1 MAPILQRPQPVVSR
15 LKMAKPYEQ
24 IHDRRDIVRRR
35 ALEDSLAQLVEDLPT
50 GAEPPRAAVLALVR
64 QALTDGR
71 CEIRRRFEEPGPL
84 RNNGDMVLAAT
95 SFLMDQLIRV
105 VFDFAD
111 QRIYPAANPSAAERL
126 GVAATG
132 GYGRGELAPLSD
144 IDLLFLRPY
153 KQTPR
158 GEQIVEF
165 MLYLMW
171 DMGLKVGHATR
182 TVEESLRYAER
193 DHTIRTALLEAR
205 YIWGDRE
212 LFDELVKSYA
222 QRFAGGDGRDF
233 VEAKLSERDQRHQRM
248 GDSRYVVEPNVKEG
262 KGGLRDLH
270 TLFWIAKYLYRV
282 DQPGEL
288 VAKGVLTKEEA
299 RHFERADR
307 FLSTVRC
314 HIHYLTGR
322 ADDRLSFDLQREIAT
337 RLGYQDRPG
346 SRGVERFM
354 KHYYLHAK
362 TVGDLTRIFVAAL
375 EDSRRRKPKLAAL
388 WQTLR
393 PRQLEGFRID
403 GERLAV
409 ASPDAFTKDPVA
421 ILRLFHVA
429 QQNGL
434 DIHPATLRL
443 ITQNIRLIDRLRSDP
458 EANRLF
464 MEMLTSRHDPETTLR
479 RLNEAGVFGRFVPD
493 FGRVVAQTQHDMYHT
508 YTVDEHTIRA
518 IGILAKIE
526 SGELKEDHP
535 LSTDIVHKILSRPV
549 LYLAILLHDIAKGR
563 GGDHS
568 VLGAEVAMHLGP
580 RLGLSEAETETVA
593 WLVRY
598 HLSMSATAFQRD
610 LMDPKTIES
619 FANLVQSPERL
630 KLLLVLTVC
639 DIRAVGPNVWNGWK
653 AALLRQLYHAA
664 ERVMSGGT
672 LSGGRAERIKA
683 IQADVG
689 QRLAGWTEAEK
700 DEHFA
705 RGYAPYWLSFPAET
719 LARQAELVRRA
730 ERDRQPLAIEHRT
743 DNERSVTEVTVYT
756 LDTHGLFARLA
767 GAMAISGANIVDA
780 KIFTLANG
788 MALDTFWLQDL
799 EGQPFD
805 GPQRLARLAARVE
818 LSLSNR
824 LDIQRELD
832 TQRASWPQ
840 RDRVFTVQPR
850 VLIDNNASDTF
861 TVIEVNGRDR
871 PGFLHVVT
879 RALTRLNLQITSA
892 HITTY
897 GERAVDVFYV
907 KDLFGLKIVHPDK
920 LKQVAAELDRSIR
933 DFDARFEPVAKA
945 AE

>member
-1 MAPILQRPQPVVSR
+1 MAQPYDNI
-15 LKMAKPYEQ
+15 P
-24 IHDRRDIVRRR
+24 DRRVIVRRR
-35 ALEDSLAQLVEDLPT
+35 KLEESLARLAEDMPP
-50 GAEPPRAAVLALVR
+50 GGEPPRAPVLALLR
-64 QALTDGR
+64 DALTAGR
-71 CEIRRRFEEPGPL
+71 AEIRRRFEEPGPL
-84 RNNGDMVLAAT
+84 KNDGPAVLAAT
-95 SFLMDQLIRV
+95 SYLMDQIIRV
-105 VFDFAD
+105 LFDFAD
-111 QRIYPAANPSAAERL
+111 QHAYPAANPSAAERL
-126 GVAATG
+126 GLVATG

-165 MLYLMW
+165 MLYLLW
-171 DMGLKVGHATR
+171 DLGLKVGHATR

-193 DHTIRTALLEAR
+193 DQTIRTALLEAR
-205 YIWGDRE
+205 YLWGDRA
-212 LFDELVKSYA
+212 LFDELQRGFA
-222 QRFAGGDGRDF
+222 QKFYTGDGRDF
-233 VEAKLSERDQRHQRM
+233 VDAKLAERDQRHHRM

-270 TLFWIAKYLYRV
+270 LLFWIAKYLYRV
-282 DQPGEL
+282 SEPGEL
-288 VAKGVLTKEEA
+288 VAKGVLTREEV
-299 RHFERADR
+299 RHFERAER
-307 FLSTVRC
+307 FFSTVRC
-314 HIHYLTGR
+314 HIHYLTNR
-322 ADDRLSFDLQREIAT
+322 ADDRLSFDLQREIAA

-346 SRGVERFM
+346 SRGVERFT

-393 PRQLEGFRID
+393 PRELEGFRLD

-409 ASPDAFTKDPVA
+409 AAPDTFNRDPVA

-429 QQNGL
+429 QENDL

-443 ITQNIRLIDRLRSDP
+443 ITQNIRLVDRLRNDP

-518 IGILAKIE
+518 IGILSKIE
-526 SGELKEDHP
+526 SGVLKEDHP
-535 LSTDIVHKILSRPV
+535 LSADVVHKILSRPV
-549 LYLAILLHDIAKGR
+549 LYLAVLLHDIAKGR

-568 VLGAEVAMHLGP
+568 VLGADVAMQLGP
-580 RLGLSEAETETVA
+580 RLGLTAAETETVA

-598 HLSMSATAFQRD
+598 HLAMSGTAFQRD
-610 LMDPKTIES
+610 LMDPKTIET
-619 FANLVQSPERL
+619 FAALIQSPERL
-630 KLLLVLTVC
+630 RLLLVLTVC
-639 DIRAVGPNVWNGWK
+639 DIRAVGPNVWNNWK
-653 AALLRQLYHAA
+653 AALLRQLYGAT
-664 ERVMSGGT
+664 EQVLSGGT
-672 LSGGRAERIKA
+672 LTGGRAERIKH
-683 IQADVG
+683 IQG
-689 QRLAGWTEAEK
+689 EISKQLPGWSETDKE
-700 DEHFA
+700 EHFA
-705 RGYAPYWLSFPAET
+705 RGYASYWLSFPIDT
-719 LARQAELVRRA
+719 LVRQAELVRGA
-730 ERDRQPLAIEHRT
+730 ERAKQPLAIEHRI
-743 DNERSVTEVTVYT
+743 DDARSVTEVTIYT

-788 MALDTFWLQDL
+788 MALDTFWIQDL
-799 EGQPFD
+799 EGKPFD

-818 LSLSNR
+818 LALSNR
-824 LDIQRELD
+824 LDIQKELD
-832 TQRASWPQ
+832 SQRGSWPK
-840 RDRVFTVQPR
+840 RDRVFTVEPR

-879 RALTRLNLQITSA
+879 RALTRLNLQIATA
-892 HITTY
+892 HVTTY

-907 KDLFGLKIVHPDK
+907 KDLFGLKVVNADK
-920 LKQVAAELDRSIR
+920 LKQISTTVEAAIR
-933 DFDARFEPVAKA
+933 DFDTRFDPVAKA

>member
-1 MAPILQRPQPVVSR
+1 MAQPYDDI
-15 LKMAKPYEQ
+15 P
-24 IHDRRDIVRRR
+24 DRRAIVRRR
-35 ALEDSLAQLVEDLPT
+35 TLEAALARLVENLPQ
-50 GAEPPRAAVLALVR
+50 GGEPPRPPVLALLR
-64 QALTDGR
+64 DALAQGR
-71 CEIRRRFEEPGPL
+71 AEIRRRFEEPGPL
-84 RNNGDMVLAAT
+84 KNDGPAVFVAT
-95 SFLMDQLIRV
+95 AYLMDQIIRV
-105 VFDFAD
+105 LFDFAD
-111 QRIYPAANPSAAERL
+111 QHAYPAANPSAAERL
-126 GVAATG
+126 GVVATG

-165 MLYLMW
+165 MLYLLW
-171 DMGLKVGHATR
+171 DLGLKVGHATR
-182 TVEESLRYAER
+182 TVDESLRYAER
-193 DHTIRTALLEAR
+193 DQTIRTALLEAR
-205 YIWGDRE
+205 YLWGDRD
-212 LFDELVKSYA
+212 LFDELQRGFA
-222 QRFAGGDGRDF
+222 QKFYTGDGRDF
-233 VEAKLSERDQRHQRM
+233 VDAKLTERDQRHQRM

-270 TLFWIAKYLYRV
+270 LLFWIAKYLYRV
-282 DQPGEL
+282 SEPGEL
-288 VAKGVLTKEEA
+288 VAKGVLTREEA
-299 RHFERADR
+299 RHFERAER
-307 FLSTVRC
+307 FFSTVRC

-346 SRGVERFM
+346 SRGVERFT

-388 WQTLR
+388 WQSLR
-393 PRQLEGFRID
+393 PRELDGFRLD

-409 ASPDAFTKDPVA
+409 TSPDAFTKDPVA

-429 QQNGL
+429 QENDL

-443 ITQNIRLIDRLRSDP
+443 ITQSIRLVDRLRNDP

-518 IGILAKIE
+518 IGILSKIE
-526 SGELKEDHP
+526 SGALKEDHP
-535 LSTDIVHKILSRPV
+535 LSADVVHKILSRPV
-549 LYLAILLHDIAKGR
+549 LYLAVLLHDIAKGR

-568 VLGAEVAMHLGP
+568 ILGADVAMQLGP
-580 RLGLSEAETETVA
+580 RLGLSAAETETVA

-598 HLSMSATAFQRD
+598 HLAMSATSFQRD
-610 LMDPKTIES
+610 LMDPKTIET
-619 FANLVQSPERL
+619 FAALIQSPERL
-630 KLLLVLTVC
+630 RLLLVLTVC
-639 DIRAVGPNVWNGWK
+639 DIRAVGPNVWNNWK
-653 AALLRQLYHAA
+653 AALLRQLYSAT
-664 ERVMSGGT
+664 EQVLSGGT
-672 LSGGRAERIKA
+672 LSGGRAERIKH
-683 IQADVG
+683 IQAEVAK
-689 QRLAGWTEAEK
+689 RLPGWSEADKEA
-700 DEHFA
+700 HFA
-705 RGYAPYWLSFPAET
+705 RGYASYWLSFPVET
-719 LARQAELVRRA
+719 LVRQAELVRDA
-730 ERDRQPLAIEHRT
+730 ERGKQPLAIEHRV
-743 DNERSVTEVTVYT
+743 DGERSVTEVTIYT

-788 MALDTFWLQDL
+788 MALDTFWIQDL
-799 EGQPFD
+799 EGKPFD

-818 LSLSNR
+818 LALSNR

-832 TQRASWPQ
+832 SQRGSWPK
-840 RDRVFTVQPR
+840 RDRVFTVEPR
-850 VLIDNNASDTF
+850 VLIDNNASDAF

-879 RALTRLNLQITSA
+879 RALTRLNLQIATA
-892 HITTY
+892 HVTTY

-907 KDLFGLKIVHPDK
+907 KDLFGLKVVHPDK
-920 LKQVAAELDRSIR
+920 LKQISTTVEAAIR
-933 DFDARFEPVAKA
+933 DFDSRFDPIPKA

>member
-1 MAPILQRPQPVVSR
+1 
-15 LKMAKPYEQ
+15 MAKAYDQVP
-24 IHDRRDIVRRR
+24 DRRSIVRRR
-35 ALEDSLAQLVEDLPT
+35 ALEEALGRLVEDLPT
-50 GAEPPRAAVLALVR
+50 GNEPPRPQVLALLR
-64 QALTDGR
+64 EALANGR
-71 CEIRRRFEEPGPL
+71 AEIRRRFETPGPL
-84 RNNGDMVLAAT
+84 RNDGPAVLSAT
-95 SFLMDQLIRV
+95 SFLMDQLVRV
-105 VFDFAD
+105 IFDFAEGHV
-111 QRIYPAANPSAAERL
+111 YPAANPSAAERL
-126 GVAATG
+126 GLMATG
-132 GYGRGELAPLSD
+132 GFGRGELAPLSD
-144 IDLLFLRPY
+144 LDLLFLRPY

-158 GEQIVEF
+158 GEQIVEY
-165 MLYLMW
+165 MLYLLW

-182 TVEESLRYAER
+182 TVEESLRYADR

-205 YIWGDRE
+205 YIWGDRA
-212 LFDELVKSYA
+212 LCDDLMKAFA
-222 QRFAGGDGRDF
+222 QRFTGGDGRDF
-233 VEAKLSERDQRHQRM
+233 VEAKLGERDERHRRM

-282 DQPGEL
+282 DQPAEL
-288 VAKGVLTKEEA
+288 VAKGVLTQIEA
-299 RHFERADR
+299 RHFQRADR
-307 FLSTVRC
+307 FLTTVRC

-337 RLGYQDRPG
+337 RLGYQDRLR

-354 KHYYLHAK
+354 KHYFLHAK

-375 EDSRRRKPKLAAL
+375 EASQKRKPTLAAL
-388 WQTLR
+388 WQSLR
-393 PRQLEGFRID
+393 PRQLEGFRLD
-403 GERLAV
+403 GQRLA
-409 ASPDAFTKDPVA
+409 AATPEAFVQDPVA

-429 QQNGL
+429 QENDL

-443 ITQNIRLIDRLRSDP
+443 ITQNIRLVDRLRSDP

-464 MEMLTSRHDPETTLR
+464 MAMLTSRHDPETTLR

-518 IGILAKIE
+518 IGILASIE
-526 SGELKEDHP
+526 SGSLKDDHP
-535 LSTDIVHKILSRPV
+535 LSAEIVHKIISRPV
-549 LYLAILLHDIAKGR
+549 LYLSVLLHDIAKGR

-568 VLGAEVAMHLGP
+568 VLGADVAMQLCP
-580 RLGLSEAETETVA
+580 RVGLSAAETETVA

-598 HLSMSATAFQRD
+598 HLAMSATAFQRD
-610 LMDPKTIES
+610 LMDPKTIDN
-619 FANLVQSPERL
+619 FAALVQSPERL
-630 KLLLVLTVC
+630 KLLLVLTVA

-653 AALLRQLYHAA
+653 AALLRQLYYAA

-683 IQADVG
+683 IQAEVSDKLVG
-689 QRLAGWTEAEK
+689 WSDAEK
-700 DEHFA
+700 EAHFA
-705 RGYAPYWLSFPAET
+705 RGYAPYWLSFPVDT

-730 ERDRQPLAIEHRT
+730 EREHQPLAIEHRIDPT
-743 DNERSVTEVTVYT
+743 RSATEVTIHT

-780 KIFTLANG
+780 KIFTLASG

-799 EGQPFD
+799 EGKPFD

-818 LSLSNR
+818 LALSNR

-832 TQRASWPQ
+832 SQRSSWPR

-879 RALTRLNLQITSA
+879 RALTRCSLQITSA

-907 KDLFGLKIVHPDK
+907 KDLFGLKVVNQDK
-920 LKQVAAELDRSIR
+920 LKQVAGEVERSIR
-933 DFDARFEPVAKA
+933 DFDVRFEPAARA

>member
-1 MAPILQRPQPVVSR
+1 
-15 LKMAKPYEQ
+15 MAKPYDH
-24 IHDRRDIVRRR
+24 IPDRRAIVRRR
-35 ALEDSLAQLVEDLPT
+35 ELEAALQALIEDLPT
-50 GAEPPRAAVLALVR
+50 GNEPPRADVLAILR
-64 QALTDGR
+64 QALADGR
-71 CEIRRRFEEPGPL
+71 QEIRRRFEQPGPQ
-84 RNNGDMVLAAT
+84 RNDGALVLTST

-105 VFDFAD
+105 LFDFAD
-111 QRIYPAANPSAAERL
+111 QRVYPAANPSAAERL
-126 GVAATG
+126 GVVATG
-132 GYGRGELAPLSD
+132 GFGRGELAPLSD

-153 KQTPR
+153 KQTAR

-171 DMGLKVGHATR
+171 DLGLKVGHATR

-193 DHTIRTALLEAR
+193 DQTIRTALLEAR
-205 YIWGDRE
+205 YLWGDRA
-212 LFDELVKSYA
+212 LFDELIRDFA
-222 QRFAGGDGRDF
+222 QKFLTGDGRDF
-233 VEAKLSERDQRHQRM
+233 VEAKLAERDQRHQRM

-270 TLFWIAKYLYRV
+270 LLFWIAEYLYRV
-282 DQPGEL
+282 HEPAEL
-288 VAKGVLTKEEA
+288 VAKGVLTRDEA
-299 RHFERADR
+299 RLFERAER
-307 FLSTVRC
+307 FLTTVRC

-322 ADDRLSFDLQREIAT
+322 ADDRLSFDLQREIAQ

-346 SRGVERFM
+346 SRGVERFT

-362 TVGDLTRIFVAAL
+362 SVGDLTRIFVAAL
-375 EDSRRRKPKLAAL
+375 EDSRRRKPRLAAL

-393 PRQLEGFRID
+393 PRELEGFRLD

-409 ASPDAFTKDPVA
+409 AAPDAFTRDPVA

-429 QQNGL
+429 QENDL

-443 ITQNIRLIDRLRSDP
+443 ITQNIRLVDRLRSDP

-464 MEMLTSRHDPETTLR
+464 MAMMTSRHDPETTLR
-479 RLNEAGVFGRFVPD
+479 RLNEAGVFGRFIPD

-518 IGILAKIE
+518 IGMVARIE
-526 SGELKEDHP
+526 AGQLQDDHP
-535 LSTDIVHKILSRPV
+535 LASDVIHKILSRPV
-549 LYLAILLHDIAKGR
+549 LYLAVLLHDIAKGR

-568 VLGAEVAMHLGP
+568 VLGADVALQLGP
-580 RLGLSEAETETVA
+580 RLGLSAAETETVA
-593 WLVRY
+593 WLVRW
-598 HLSMSATAFQRD
+598 HLAMSATAFQRD
-610 LMDPKTIES
+610 LMDPKTIET
-619 FANLVQSPERL
+619 FAALVQSPERL
-630 KLLLVLTVC
+630 RLLLVLTVC
-639 DIRAVGPNVWNGWK
+639 DIRAVGPTVWNGWK
-653 AALLRQLYHAA
+653 AALLRQLYNAT
-664 ERVMSGGT
+664 ERVLSGGT
-672 LSGGRAERIKA
+672 LAGARAERIKA
-683 IQADVG
+683 IQAEVAG
-689 QRLAGWTEAEK
+689 HLAGWSEQDKE
-700 DEHFA
+700 EHFA
-705 RGYAPYWLSFPAET
+705 RGYPPYWLSFPAET

-730 ERDRQPLAIEHRT
+730 DHDHQPLAIEHRI
-743 DNERSVTEVTVYT
+743 DGERSVTEVTIYT

-788 MALDTFWLQDL
+788 MALDTFWIQDL
-799 EGQPFD
+799 EGKPFD

-818 LSLSNR
+818 LALSNR

-832 TQRASWPQ
+832 SQRASWPK
-840 RDRVFTVQPR
+840 RDQIFTVEPR

-892 HITTY
+892 HVTTY

-907 KDLFGLKIVHPDK
+907 KDLFGLKVVNQDK
-920 LKQVAAELDRSIR
+920 LRQVAATVEQSIR
-933 DFDARFEPVAKA
+933 DFDARFDPMQRA

>member
-1 MAPILQRPQPVVSR
+1 MAQPYDDI
-15 LKMAKPYEQ
+15 P
-24 IHDRRDIVRRR
+24 DRRAIVRRR
-35 ALEDSLAQLVEDLPT
+35 TLEAALARLVEDLPE
-50 GAEPPRAAVLALVR
+50 GSEPPRPPVLALLR
-64 QALTDGR
+64 DALTKGR
-71 CEIRRRFEEPGPL
+71 AEIRRRFEEPGPL
-84 RNNGDMVLAAT
+84 KNDGPAVFVAT
-95 SFLMDQLIRV
+95 SYLMDQIIRV
-105 VFDFAD
+105 LFDFAD
-111 QRIYPAANPSAAERL
+111 QHAYPAANPSAAERL
-126 GVAATG
+126 GVVATG

-165 MLYLMW
+165 MLYLLW
-171 DMGLKVGHATR
+171 DLGLKVGHATR

-193 DHTIRTALLEAR
+193 DQTIRTALLEAR
-205 YIWGDRE
+205 YLWGDRA
-212 LFDELVKSYA
+212 LFDELQRGFA
-222 QRFAGGDGRDF
+222 QKFYTGDGRDF
-233 VEAKLSERDQRHQRM
+233 VDAKLAERDQRHQRM

-270 TLFWIAKYLYRV
+270 LLFWIAKYLYRV
-282 DQPGEL
+282 SEPGEL
-288 VAKGVLTKEEA
+288 VAKGVLTREEA
-299 RHFERADR
+299 RHFERAER
-307 FLSTVRC
+307 FFSTVRC

-322 ADDRLSFDLQREIAT
+322 ADDRLSFDLQREIAA

-346 SRGVERFM
+346 SRGVERFT

-388 WQTLR
+388 WQSLR
-393 PRQLEGFRID
+393 PRELEGFRLD

-409 ASPDAFTKDPVA
+409 TSPDAFTRDPVA

-429 QQNGL
+429 QENDL

-443 ITQNIRLIDRLRSDP
+443 ITQNIRLVDRLRNEP

-464 MEMLTSRHDPETTLR
+464 MAMLTSRHDPETTLR

-518 IGILAKIE
+518 IGILSKIE
-526 SGELKEDHP
+526 SGALKEDHP
-535 LSTDIVHKILSRPV
+535 LSADVVHKILSRPV
-549 LYLAILLHDIAKGR
+549 LYLAVLLHDIAKGR

-568 VLGAEVAMHLGP
+568 ILGADVAMQLGP
-580 RLGLSEAETETVA
+580 RLGLSAAETETVA

-598 HLSMSATAFQRD
+598 HLAMSATSFQRD
-610 LMDPKTIES
+610 LMDPKTIET
-619 FANLVQSPERL
+619 FAALIQSPERL
-630 KLLLVLTVC
+630 RLLLVLTVC
-639 DIRAVGPNVWNGWK
+639 DIRAVGPNVWNNWK
-653 AALLRQLYHAA
+653 AALLRQLYSAT
-664 ERVMSGGT
+664 EQVLSGGT
-672 LSGGRAERIKA
+672 LSGGRAERIKH
-683 IQADVG
+683 IQAEVAK
-689 QRLAGWTEAEK
+689 RLPGWSDADKEA
-700 DEHFA
+700 HFA
-705 RGYAPYWLSFPAET
+705 RGYASYWLSFPTET
-719 LARQAELVRRA
+719 LVRQAELVRDA
-730 ERDRQPLAIEHRT
+730 ERGKQPLAIEHRV
-743 DNERSVTEVTVYT
+743 DDERSVTEVTIYT

-788 MALDTFWLQDL
+788 MALDTFWIQDL
-799 EGQPFD
+799 EGKPFD

-818 LSLSNR
+818 LALSNR

-832 TQRASWPQ
+832 SQRGSWPK
-840 RDRVFTVQPR
+840 RDRVFTVEPR

-879 RALTRLNLQITSA
+879 RALTRLNLQIATA
-892 HITTY
+892 HVTTY

-907 KDLFGLKIVHPDK
+907 KDLFGLKVVHADK
-920 LKQVAAELDRSIR
+920 LKQISTTVEAAIR
-933 DFDARFEPVAKA
+933 DFDSRFDPVPKA

>member
-1 MAPILQRPQPVVSR
+1 
-15 LKMAKPYEQ
+15 MAKPYDQ
-24 IHDRRDIVRRR
+24 IPERRAIIRRR
-35 ALEDSLAQLVEDLPT
+35 ALKEALAQLVEDLPT
-50 GAEPPRAAVLALVR
+50 GSEPPRPQVLALLR
-64 QALTDGR
+64 DALAAGR
-71 CEIRRRFEEPGPL
+71 AEIRRRFEGPGPMK
-84 RNNGDMVLAAT
+84 NDGPAVLVAT

-105 VFDFAD
+105 IFDFAD
-111 QRIYPAANPSAAERL
+111 SRIYPAANPSAAERL
-126 GVAATG
+126 SVVATG
-132 GYGRGELAPLSD
+132 GFGRGEMAPMSD

-165 MLYLMW
+165 MLYLLW
-171 DMGLKVGHATR
+171 DLGVKVGHATR
-182 TVEESLRYAER
+182 TVEESLRYADR
-193 DHTIRTALLEAR
+193 DHTIRTALLEVR

-212 LFDELVKSYA
+212 LYDELTRSFA
-222 QRFAGGDGRDF
+222 QRFTGGDGRDF
-233 VEAKLSERDQRHQRM
+233 VEAKLGERDQRHQRM

-282 DQPGEL
+282 DQPSEL
-288 VAKGVLTKEEA
+288 VAKGVLTQEEA

-322 ADDRLSFDLQREIAT
+322 ADDRLSFDLQREIAS
-337 RLGYQDRPG
+337 RLGYQDRAR

-375 EDSRRRKPKLAAL
+375 EDSRRHKPKLAAL

-393 PRQLEGFRID
+393 PRSLEGFRID
-403 GERLAV
+403 GERLA
-409 ASPDAFTKDPVA
+409 AATPDAFEKDPVA

-429 QQNGL
+429 QENGL

-443 ITQNIRLIDRLRSDP
+443 ITQNIRLLDRLRSDP

-464 MEMLTSRHDPETTLR
+464 MAMLTSRHDPETTLR

-518 IGILAKIE
+518 IGILSRVE

-535 LSTDIVHKILSRPV
+535 VSAEVVHKIVSRPV
-549 LYLAILLHDIAKGR
+549 LYLAVLLHDIAKGR

-568 VLGAEVAMHLGP
+568 VLGAEVAMALGP
-580 RLGLSEAETETVA
+580 RLGLSAAETETVA

-598 HLSMSATAFQRD
+598 HLLMSGTAFQRD
-610 LMDPKTIES
+610 LMDPKTIET
-619 FANLVQSPERL
+619 FAALVQSPERL
-630 KLLLVLTVC
+630 RLLLVLTVC
-639 DIRAVGPNVWNGWK
+639 DIRAVGPTVWNGWK

-664 ERVMSGGT
+664 EQVMSGGT

-683 IQADVG
+683 IQAEVG
-689 QRLAGWTEAEK
+689 ELLTGWTEAEK
-700 DEHFA
+700 EEHFS
-705 RGYAPYWLSFPAET
+705 RGYAPYWLSFPPAA

-730 ERDRQPLAIEHRT
+730 ERDNQPLAIEHRI
-743 DNERSVTEVTVYT
+743 DSERSVTEVTIYT

-799 EGQPFD
+799 EGKPFD

-824 LDIQRELD
+824 LNIQRELD
-832 TQRASWPQ
+832 SQKASWPV

-879 RALTRLNLQITSA
+879 RALTRCSLQIASA

-907 KDLFGLKIVHPDK
+907 KDMFGLKVVNQEK
-920 LKQVAAELDRSIR
+920 LKQVADEVEKSIR
-933 DFDARFEPVAKA
+933 DFDARFEPSLVKA

>member
-1 MAPILQRPQPVVSR
+1 VI
-15 LKMAKPYEQ
+15 
-24 IHDRRDIVRRR
+24 
-35 ALEDSLAQLVEDLPT
+35 
-50 GAEPPRAAVLALVR
+50 
-64 QALTDGR
+64 
-71 CEIRRRFEEPGPL
+71 
-84 RNNGDMVLAAT
+84 
-95 SFLMDQLIRV
+95 
-105 VFDFAD
+105 FDFAD

-126 GVAATG
+126 GVVATG

-165 MLYLMW
+165 MLYLLW
-171 DMGLKVGHATR
+171 DLGLKVGHATR

-193 DHTIRTALLEAR
+193 DQTIRTALLEAR
-205 YIWGDRE
+205 YLWGDRA
-212 LFDELVKSYA
+212 LFDELQRGFA
-222 QRFAGGDGRDF
+222 QKFYTGDGRDF
-233 VEAKLSERDQRHQRM
+233 VDAKLAERDQRHHRM

-270 TLFWIAKYLYRV
+270 LLFWIAKYLYRV
-282 DQPGEL
+282 SEPGEL

-299 RHFERADR
+299 RHFERAER
-307 FLSTVRC
+307 FFSTVRC
-314 HIHYLTGR
+314 HIHYLTNR
-322 ADDRLSFDLQREIAT
+322 ADDRLSFDLQREIAA
-337 RLGYQDRPG
+337 RLGYRDRQG
-346 SRGVERFM
+346 SRGVERFT

-388 WQTLR
+388 WQSLR
-393 PRQLEGFRID
+393 PRELEGFRLD

-409 ASPDAFTKDPVA
+409 ASPDSFTKDPVA

-429 QQNGL
+429 QENDL

-443 ITQNIRLIDRLRSDP
+443 ITQNIRLVDKLRNDA

-464 MEMLTSRHDPETTLR
+464 MQMMTSRHDPETTLR

-518 IGILAKIE
+518 IGILSRIE
-526 SGELKEDHP
+526 SGVLKEDHP
-535 LSTDIVHKILSRPV
+535 MSADVVHKIVSRPV
-549 LYLAILLHDIAKGR
+549 LYLAVLLHDIAKGR

-568 VLGAEVAMHLGP
+568 ILGADVAMQLGP
-580 RLGLSEAETETVA
+580 RLGLSAAETETVA

-598 HLSMSATAFQRD
+598 HLAMSATAFQRD
-610 LMDPKTIES
+610 LMDPKTIDT
-619 FANLVQSPERL
+619 FAALIQSPERL
-630 KLLLVLTVC
+630 RLLLVLTVC
-639 DIRAVGPNVWNGWK
+639 DIRAVGPNVWNNWK
-653 AALLRQLYHAA
+653 AALLRQLYNAT
-664 ERVMSGGT
+664 ERVLSGGT
-672 LSGGRAERIKA
+672 LSGGRAERIKH
-683 IQADVG
+683 IQEEMAKRLPGWSEADKEV
-689 QRLAGWTEAEK
+689 
-700 DEHFA
+700 HFA
-705 RGYAPYWLSFPAET
+705 RGYASYWLSFPIET
-719 LARQAELVRRA
+719 LVRQAELVRGA
-730 ERDRQPLAIEHRT
+730 ERAKQPLAIEHRV
-743 DNERSVTEVTVYT
+743 DEERSVTEVTIYT

-788 MALDTFWLQDL
+788 MALDTFWIQDL
-799 EGQPFD
+799 EGKPFD

-832 TQRASWPQ
+832 SQRAAWPK
-840 RDRVFTVQPR
+840 RDRVFTVEPR

-879 RALTRLNLQITSA
+879 RALTRLNLQIATA
-892 HITTY
+892 HVTTY

-907 KDLFGLKIVHPDK
+907 KDLFGLKVVHADK
-920 LKQVAAELDRSIR
+920 LKQIATTVEAAIR
-933 DFDARFEPVAKA
+933 HFDSRFDPVAKA

>member
-1 MAPILQRPQPVVSR
+1 
-15 LKMAKPYEQ
+15 MAKPYDQ
-24 IHDRRDIVRRR
+24 ISDRRAIIRRR
-35 ALEDSLAQLVEDLPT
+35 ALEEALASLVEDLPT
-50 GAEPPRAAVLALVR
+50 GSEPPRPQVLALLR
-64 QALTDGR
+64 DTLAAGR
-71 CEIRRRFEEPGPL
+71 AEIRRRFESPGPL
-84 RNNGDMVLAAT
+84 RNDGPAVLIAT

-105 VFDFAD
+105 IFDFAD
-111 QRIYPAANPSAAERL
+111 GKLYPAANPSAAERL
-126 GVAATG
+126 SVVATG
-132 GYGRGELAPLSD
+132 GFGRGEMAPLSD

-165 MLYLMW
+165 MLYLLW
-171 DMGLKVGHATR
+171 DLGLKVGHATR
-182 TVEESLRYAER
+182 TVEESLRYADR

-212 LFDELVKSYA
+212 LFDELTKSYA
-222 QRFAGGDGRDF
+222 QRFSGGDGRDF
-233 VEAKLSERDQRHQRM
+233 VEAKLTERDQRHQRM

-282 DQPGEL
+282 DQPSEL
-288 VAKGVLTKEEA
+288 IAKGVLTKEEA

-322 ADDRLSFDLQREIAT
+322 ADDRLSFDLQREIAG

-393 PRQLEGFRID
+393 PRSLEGFRLD
-403 GERLAV
+403 GERLA
-409 ASPDAFTKDPVA
+409 AAGPDAFEKDPVA

-429 QQNGL
+429 QENGL

-443 ITQNIRLIDRLRSDP
+443 ITQNIRLIDRLRTDP

-464 MEMLTSRHDPETTLR
+464 MDMLTSRHDPETTLR

-518 IGILAKIE
+518 IGILSRVE
-526 SGELKEDHP
+526 SGALKEDHP
-535 LSTDIVHKILSRPV
+535 LSAEVVHKIVSRPV
-549 LYLAILLHDIAKGR
+549 LYLAVLLHDIAKGR

-568 VLGAEVAMHLGP
+568 ILGAEVAMQLGP
-580 RLGLSEAETETVA
+580 RLGLSAAETETVA

-598 HLSMSATAFQRD
+598 HLGMSGTAFQRD
-610 LMDPKTIES
+610 LMDPKTIET
-619 FANLVQSPERL
+619 FAQLVQSPERL
-630 KLLLVLTVC
+630 RLLLVLTVC
-639 DIRAVGPNVWNGWK
+639 DIRAVGPTVWNGWK

-664 ERVMSGGT
+664 EQVMSGGT

-683 IQADVG
+683 IQAEVG
-689 QRLAGWTEAEK
+689 KRLTGWTDAEK
-700 DEHFA
+700 EEHFS
-705 RGYAPYWLSFPAET
+705 RGYAPYWLSFPIET

-730 ERDRQPLAIEHRT
+730 ERDRQPLAIEHRI
-743 DNERSVTEVTVYT
+743 DGERSVTEVTIYT

-799 EGQPFD
+799 EGKPFD

-832 TQRASWPQ
+832 GQRPSWPK

-879 RALTRLNLQITSA
+879 RALTRCSLQIASA

-907 KDLFGLKIVHPDK
+907 KDMFGLKVVNQEK
-920 LKQVAAELDRSIR
+920 LKQVADEVEKSIR
-933 DFDARFEPVAKA
+933 DFDARFEPLVKA

>member
-1 MAPILQRPQPVVSR
+1 MAT
-15 LKMAKPYEQ
+15 PYDS
-24 IHDRRDIVRRR
+24 IPDRRAIVRRR
-35 ALEDSLAQLVEDLPT
+35 ALEETLATLVEDVPT
-50 GAEPPRAAVLALVR
+50 GADLPRPQVLAVLREAL
-64 QALTDGR
+64 ASGR
-71 CEIRRRFEEPGPL
+71 AEIRRRFEQPGPL
-84 RNNGDMVLAAT
+84 KNDGPAVLAAT

-111 QRIYPAANPSAAERL
+111 GRAYPAANPSTAERL
-126 GVAATG
+126 GVVATG
-132 GYGRGELAPLSD
+132 GYGRGEMAPLSD

-165 MLYLMW
+165 MLYLLW
-171 DMGLKVGHATR
+171 DLGLKVGHATR

-212 LFDELVKSYA
+212 LFDELVKGYA
-222 QRFAGGDGRDF
+222 AKFATGDGRDF
-233 VEAKLSERDQRHQRM
+233 VESKLSERDQRHTRM

-282 DQPGEL
+282 SAPAEL
-288 VAKGVLTKEEA
+288 VDKGVLTKDEA

-314 HIHYLTGR
+314 HIHYLSGR
-322 ADDRLSFDLQREIAT
+322 ADDRLSFDLQREIAA

-346 SRGVERFM
+346 SRGVERFT

-362 TVGDLTRIFVAAL
+362 IVGDLTRIFIAAL

-388 WQTLR
+388 WQSLR
-393 PRQLEGFRID
+393 PRQLDGFRLD
-403 GERLAV
+403 GERLA
-409 ASPDAFTKDPVA
+409 AATPDAFEKDPVA
-421 ILRLFHVA
+421 MLRLFHVA
-429 QQNGL
+429 QENDL

-443 ITQNIRLIDRLRSDP
+443 ITQNLRLLDRLRNDP

-464 MEMLTSRHDPETTLR
+464 MAMLTSRHDPETTLR

-518 IGILAKIE
+518 IGILARIE
-526 SGELKEDHP
+526 NGTLKEDHP
-535 LSTDIVHKILSRPV
+535 LSADVVHHILSRPV
-549 LYLAILLHDIAKGR
+549 LYLAVLLHDIAKGR

-568 VLGAEVAMHLGP
+568 VLGADVALQLGV

-598 HLSMSATAFQRD
+598 HLAMSATAFQRD
-610 LMDPKTIES
+610 LMDPKTIET
-619 FANLVQSPERL
+619 FAALVQSPERL
-630 KLLLVLTVC
+630 RLLLVLTVC

-653 AALLRQLYHAA
+653 AALLRQLYNAA

-672 LSGGRAERIKA
+672 LSGARAERIKA
-683 IQADVG
+683 IQAEVG
-689 QRLAGWTEAEK
+689 QRLAGWTDAEK

-705 RGYAPYWLSFPAET
+705 RGYAPYWLSFQTDA
-719 LARQAELVRRA
+719 LVRQAELVRRA
-730 ERDRQPLAIEHRT
+730 ERDKQPLAIEHRVEA
-743 DNERSVTEVTVYT
+743 DRSVTEVTIYT

-780 KIFTLANG
+780 KVFTLANG
-788 MALDTFWLQDL
+788 MALDTFWIQDL
-799 EGQPFD
+799 EGKPFD

-818 LSLSNR
+818 ISLSNR
-824 LDIQRELD
+824 LDIARELD
-832 TQRASWPQ
+832 AQKSSWPK

-879 RALTRLNLQITSA
+879 RALTRLNLQIASA

-907 KDLFGLKIVHPDK
+907 KDLFGLKVVNADK
-920 LKQVAAELDRSIR
+920 LKQVSAEVEKSIR
-933 DFDARFEPVAKA
+933 NFDARFEPAIKA